1 MGLAEI
7 GQWIQ
12 GLGVFTAVRESTLV
26 YPILLSTHS
35 ACLAIFGGLILCT
48 NLRLLGW
55 ILTDVPAEDLI
66 RALRPWKLA
75 GFVVMIGA
83 GTLLGGSKAGE
94 YFTNPF
100 FQTKMLLL
108 AGVGV
113 HGLSFRRSV
122 YRRPGGPRSASAA
135 RAAAVLS
142 IVLWT
147 GVASMGRWIAYF
159 DRPEPTPRAAATV
172 DHP

>member
-1 MGLAEI
+1 
-7 GQWIQ
+7 
-12 GLGVFTAVRESTLV
+12 
-26 YPILLSTHS
+26 
-35 ACLAIFGGLILCT
+35 
-48 NLRLLGW
+48 
-55 ILTDVPAEDLI
+55 
-66 RALRPWKLA
+66 
-75 GFVVMIGA
+75 MIGA

-122 YRRPGGPRSASAA
+122 YRRPGEPRSASSA